1 MAGASILNHAN
12 YVRIDFRIFCIHNI
26 PNRVFF
32 ISDKPLHHSLGRLYG
47 YRVNK
52 AIDFQT
58 YQRKGLSG
66 KIWRG
71 GQLSLQLVVPIIILR
86 RFGADRIFM
95 SQHRKE
101 KNVNIRNDQKFGAAN
116 FYLKISILRNAAP
129 RMPRKQR
136 R

>member
-12 YVRIDFRIFCIHNI
+12 YVRIDFRIFCTAKLIHNI
-26 PNRVFF
+26 PNRPFSVFF

-52 AIDFQT
+52 AIVFQT

-71 GQLSLQLVVPIIILR
+71 G
-86 RFGADRIFM
+86 
-95 SQHRKE
+95 
-101 KNVNIRNDQKFGAAN
+101 
-116 FYLKISILRNAAP
+116 
-129 RMPRKQR
+129 
-136 R
+136 